1 MNTHTILTLTE
12 FPSPSDLN
20 NASTAESIE
29 RLKVR
34 IEGEIEPAKIIEI
47 YKLLNAPSRRKRS
60 DAGKARKE
68 QQP

>member
-1 MNTHTILTLTE
+1 MNPHTILTLDE
-12 FPSPSDLN
+12 IREGESPV
-20 NASTAESIE
+20 E

-47 YKLLNAPSRRKRS
+47 YRLLNAPSRRKRS

-68 QQP
+68 QA

>member
-1 MNTHTILTLTE
+1 MNPHTILTLTDHPADE
-12 FPSPSDLN
+12 
-20 NASTAESIE
+20 STPVE

-47 YKLLNAPSRRKRS
+47 YRLLNAPSRRKRS